1 MRNLM
6 SCAPP
11 PRHRLKDFSLFISSF
26 DDKLNQR
33 RLALNTAKCKPATKR
48 NKNQDISEDDLGE
61 LCKALG
67 HPARIRLIRIL
78 LDKGECISGDLA
90 EEFSLAQ
97 STVSEHLRILKEAG
111 LVKGTV
117 DGPRRCY
124 CVNEER
130 LNYFKSLV
138 EKV

>member
-1 MRNLM
+1 M
-6 SCAPP
+6 
-11 PRHRLKDFSLFISSF
+11 
-26 DDKLNQR
+26 
-33 RLALNTAKCKPATKR
+33 NTAKCKPAPKR
-48 NKNQDISEDDLGE
+48 TQQTELSEDDLGE

-67 HPARIRLIRIL
+67 HPARVRLIRIL

-97 STVSEHLRILKEAG
+97 STVSEHLRILKDAG
-111 LVKGTV
+111 LIKGTI

>member
-1 MRNLM
+1 M
-6 SCAPP
+6 
-11 PRHRLKDFSLFISSF
+11 
-26 DDKLNQR
+26 
-33 RLALNTAKCKPATKR
+33 NTVKCKPATKR
-48 NKNQDISEDDLGE
+48 SQQNELSEDDLGE

-67 HPARIRLIRIL
+67 HPARVRLIRIL

-97 STVSEHLRILKEAG
+97 STVSEHLRILKDAG
-111 LVKGTV
+111 LVKGTI

>member
-1 MRNLM
+1 MNA
-6 SCAPP
+6 S
-11 PRHRLKDFSLFISSF
+11 
-26 DDKLNQR
+26 
-33 RLALNTAKCKPATKR
+33 KCKPAPKR
-48 NKNQDISEDDLGE
+48 AQRLEFSDEDLGE

-67 HPARIRLIRIL
+67 HPVRVKLLRLL

-97 STVSEHLRILKEAG
+97 STVSEHLRILKEVG
-111 LVKGTV
+111 LVQGTI

-130 LNYFKSLV
+130 LSYFKSLV

>member
-1 MRNLM
+1 M
-6 SCAPP
+6 
-11 PRHRLKDFSLFISSF
+11 
-26 DDKLNQR
+26 
-33 RLALNTAKCKPATKR
+33 NTTKCKLPQKR
-48 NKNQDISEDDLGE
+48 IPQAAFSEGDLGE
-61 LCKALG
+61 LCKAFG
-67 HPARIRLIRIL
+67 HPARVRLIRIL
-78 LDKGECISGDLA
+78 LERGECISGDLA

-111 LVKGTV
+111 LVQGTI

>member
-1 MRNLM
+1 M
-6 SCAPP
+6 
-11 PRHRLKDFSLFISSF
+11 
-26 DDKLNQR
+26 
-33 RLALNTAKCKPATKR
+33 NTAKCKPAQKGIQNTEL
-48 NKNQDISEDDLGE
+48 SEDDLGE

-67 HPARIRLIRIL
+67 HPTRVRLIRIL

-97 STVSEHLRILKEAG
+97 STVSEHLRILKDAG
-111 LVKGTV
+111 LVKGTI

>member
-1 MRNLM
+1 L
-6 SCAPP
+6 
-11 PRHRLKDFSLFISSF
+11 
-26 DDKLNQR
+26 
-33 RLALNTAKCKPATKR
+33 
-48 NKNQDISEDDLGE
+48 SEDDLGE

-67 HPARIRLIRIL
+67 HPARVRLIRIL

-97 STVSEHLRILKEAG
+97 STVSEHLRILKDAG
-111 LVKGTV
+111 LIKGTI

>member
-1 MRNLM
+1 
-6 SCAPP
+6 
-11 PRHRLKDFSLFISSF
+11 LKS
-26 DDKLNQR
+26 
-33 RLALNTAKCKPATKR
+33 AKCKPARKKE
-48 NKNQDISEDDLGE
+48 KNPNISEDDLGE

-78 LDKGECISGDLA
+78 LKKGECISGDLA

-97 STVSEHLRILKEAG
+97 STVSEHLRILKDAG
-111 LVKGTV
+111 LVKGTI

>member
-1 MRNLM
+1 MNSTKSQPTLK
-6 SCAPP
+6 PP
-11 PRHRLKDFSLFISSF
+11 NEL
-26 DDKLNQR
+26 
-33 RLALNTAKCKPATKR
+33 
-48 NKNQDISEDDLGE
+48 SEIALGE

-67 HPARIRLIRIL
+67 HPARVRLIRIL

-111 LVKGTV
+111 LIKGTI

-124 CVNEER
+124 CVNVER
-130 LNYFKSLV
+130 LNYFKLLV
-138 EKV
+138 EIM

>member
-1 MRNLM
+1 M
-6 SCAPP
+6 
-11 PRHRLKDFSLFISSF
+11 
-26 DDKLNQR
+26 
-33 RLALNTAKCKPATKR
+33 NTAKCKPAQKR
-48 NKNQDISEDDLGE
+48 TRQSELSEDDLGE

-67 HPARIRLIRIL
+67 HPARVRLIRIL

-97 STVSEHLRILKEAG
+97 STVSEHLRILKDAG
-111 LVKGTV
+111 LIKGTI

>member
-1 MRNLM
+1 M
-6 SCAPP
+6 
-11 PRHRLKDFSLFISSF
+11 
-26 DDKLNQR
+26 
-33 RLALNTAKCKPATKR
+33 KR
-48 NKNQDISEDDLGE
+48 IQQNELSEDDLGE

-67 HPARIRLIRIL
+67 HPARVRLIRIL

-97 STVSEHLRILKEAG
+97 STVSEHLRILKDAG
-111 LVKGTV
+111 LIKGTI

-124 CVNEER
+124 CVNEQR
-130 LNYFKSLV
+130 LRYFKSLV